1 MLAIP
6 VFRSRVAPVLD
17 WCSKV
22 LLFPEGVPDSS
33 LCEEIALTDVAD
45 SFERLRALKKMGVT
59 TLVCGALSADLLRY
73 AENLKLRVICG
84 VAGGVPDVLDA
95 YKEGRLDQPRFW
107 LPGCRCKRRFSA
119 DERMDAMSGRQ
130 GGGSGQGQ
138 GQGKG
143 RGREQGGAGRMGG
156 KGAGPA
162 GSCLCPHCGTAAVHE
177 RGIPCAQMKCPQ
189 CGQSMTRQ

>member
-22 LLFPEGVPDSS
+22 LLFPEGASDSS
-33 LCEEIALTDVAD
+33 SCKEMALADVTD
-45 SFERLRALKKMGVT
+45 SFERLRALQKKGVT

-73 AENLKLRVICG
+73 AEDLKLEVICG
-84 VAGGVPDVLDA
+84 VAGGVPEVLDA
-95 YKEGRLDQPRFW
+95 YKADKLDQPRFW

-119 DERMDAMSGRQ
+119 NERMATMSGRQ
-130 GGGSGQGQ
+130 GGVSGQRR

-143 RGREQGGAGRMGG
+143 QRKEQGGAGRMGA
-156 KGAGPA
+156 KGVGPA
-162 GSCLCPHCGTAAVHE
+162 GNCLCSKCGTAAPHE
-177 RGIPCAQMKCPQ
+177 KGIPCTQMKCPK
-189 CGQSMTRQ
+189 CGEPMTRQ